1 MPIEI
6 CKKENCTGCFACMNI
21 CPKNAITAGEDEYAK
36 TIPLIDKDKCI
47 ECGLCVK
54 VCPANQ
60 QVELSYPKKCY
71 AAWGKDESER
81 KDCSSGGVASIL
93 SKAVIN
99 EKGIVYG
106 AAFNHDLKLTHM
118 GAESE
123 SEIQKFKG
131 SKYVQSYIGF
141 SFRQI
146 KEQLK
151 TGRMVLF
158 VGTPCQVAGLKS
170 YLGKEYENLLMIDI
184 VCHGTPPMK
193 YLKEY
198 METVDPKK
206 RATNITFRGK
216 KDYCFTLYNEN
227 KVFYSMKSSCDV
239 YFYAFLKGLIH
250 RDNCYECQWAKAERC
265 SDITIGDFW
274 GLEKE
279 SLKEPYTGKVSVVL
293 INTLLGEKFWEKYKK
308 FFDYEERTVREA
320 VAGNAQLKRP
330 SICHSD
336 RERFLSVYKRE
347 GFVKAVKTP
356 QICREIRKGKVR
368 STTLYKN
375 VRKVKKKI
383 FS

>member
-21 CPKNAITAGEDEYAK
+21 CPKDAITVGEDEYAK

-106 AAFNHDLKLTHM
+106 AAFNHNLKLTHM

-151 TGRMVLF
+151 TGRVVLF

-170 YLGKEYENLLMIDI
+170 YLGKEYGNLITVDI

-193 YLKEY
+193 YLEEY
-198 METVDPKK
+198 IRVIDPLK
-206 RATNITFRGK
+206 RADKITFRGERNF
-216 KDYCFTLYNEN
+216 CFTLYDKKEI
-227 KVFYSMKSSCDV
+227 FYCVKSNCDF
-239 YFYAFLKGLIH
+239 YFYAFLSELTY
-250 RDNCYECQWAKAERC
+250 RDNCYKCEWARPERC

-274 GLEKE
+274 GLRKE
-279 SLKEPYTGKVSVVL
+279 SLKQTYKGKVSVVL
-293 INTLLGEKFWEKYKK
+293 INTLLWDQIWEKYKD
-308 FFDYEERTVREA
+308 FFCYEERTIKEA
-320 VAGNAQLKRP
+320 IDGNDQLRNPSAGHP
-330 SICHSD
+330 D
-336 RERFLSVYKRE
+336 RKKFLSEYKKN

-356 QICREIRKGKVR
+356 KICWEIRKGKMK
-368 STTLYKN
+368 STALYITA
-375 VRKVKKKI
+375 RKFKKKLLQ
-383 FS
+383 